1 MYAGRRIRDGETD
14 PAISIPRTRPRTEF
28 LGLGS
33 YCSFF
38 VLELRLPICLE
49 TNRVSLWITTRTAR
63 PVLQEVCS
71 YAMGIRTAFCKADQD
86 QLASFLAANPG
97 DLNGNAIYKE
107 FAQTHTNHT
116 WQSWRHHYI
125 SNSMLIN
132 AIIRRIR
139 RLEKEAASKKNQ
151 PPSDG
156 HTLPNDNHREPN
168 EIHKLQQESA
178 AKKNQPPTGG
188 HTPPDDSDKESRESS
203 TEIVIKRSPMTR
215 KGKEKAAHYL
225 LDTDSDSDCPGTESN
240 PADTPQDFVVHR
252 IPTDHH
258 NHSKNYDHVTDLVS
272 SHQLGKIRSNPS
284 VKLITMSPDEEKKLW
299 QFVSTYPEGDIRL
312 SLTLYESY
320 HLQAPKFSAEQYR
333 TYYLARQNRICRKRP
348 ASREPEGMTR
358 PKVNRLNPLPADEA
372 RSGLHRTDSLDR
384 SEGRRTLVLSGR
396 EDEVPK
402 QSADDVTLDLD
413 TLSVSTGSSDD
424 LELEYI
430 LTCPDYHKV
439 ARNMN
444 TSEEFL
450 RPLLK
455 LQEDVFRPLDFE
467 ILDPV
472 VHQSRPV
479 NQESTRES
487 RLAGQETQKSLPVL
501 EDPGKQ
507 PHSAAQEPAQQASR
521 PAAKEPASR
530 PVVQQKASRPAVQE
544 KESRPA
550 AKEPASRPAPK
561 EPASRPVVQQ
571 KASRPV
577 VQEKESRTVA
587 QAPESRPAVQQKASR
602 SVVQEKQSRPVAQA
616 PESRPVEQQR
626 ESRPVK
632 QEGAS
637 RPVAKERTSLPV
649 TQAPESRPVDQVR
662 KSRPTVQ
669 GGASRPA
676 EQKRASRPAVQ
687 EGASRLAVQEGASR
701 PVVQEPKQQK
711 PQPVTQEPKDR
722 PGEQKRGSRQQVV
735 QRRTSR
741 AVNQEPRQQIPK
753 RVIQEPEGSAVST
766 PAESSTLTSGKT
778 SRRSS
783 FNPPQPP
790 KSVQEAVD
798 LLCVFLEDFGELY
811 TPPEAAQLLHQ
822 CGDWAVMFEVATLK
836 KLEQELK
843 EASKGPNGQ
852 DENEENAVD
861 QEYLLRIQKLVWT
874 PEEDDLVLLTPPP
887 TDPESQVKLKQ
898 LLEKKG
904 PQAIENRKAF
914 LRSTM

>member
-1 MYAGRRIRDGETD
+1 
-14 PAISIPRTRPRTEF
+14 
-28 LGLGS
+28 
-33 YCSFF
+33 
-38 VLELRLPICLE
+38 
-49 TNRVSLWITTRTAR
+49 
-63 PVLQEVCS
+63 
-71 YAMGIRTAFCKADQD
+71 MGIRTAFCKADQD

-178 AKKNQPPTGG
+178 AKKNQPPTDGR
-188 HTPPDDSDKESRESS
+188 TPPDDSDKESRESS
-203 TEIVIKRSPMTR
+203 TEIVIQRSPMTR

-272 SHQLGKIRSNPS
+272 SRQLGKIHSNPS
-284 VKLITMSPDEEKKLW
+284 VQLITMSPDEEKKLW

-312 SLTLYESY
+312 SLTLYENY

-372 RSGLHRTDSLDR
+372 RQGLHRTDSLDR
-384 SEGRRTLVLSGR
+384 SEGRRTLVLNGR

-479 NQESTRES
+479 NQQSTRES
-487 RLAGQETQKSLPVL
+487 LLAGQETQKSLPVL

-507 PHSAAQEPAQQASR
+507 PHSAAKEPAQQASC
-521 PAAKEPASR
+521 PAPKEPASR
-530 PVVQQKASRPAVQE
+530 PVVQQKASRPVVQE

-632 QEGAS
+632 QAGAS